1 MARIAFQLTMFG
13 IQKRLGNI
21 NFFIGLQRS
30 QGSPSSFARDLLGR
44 GRFSFDFLAFP
55 SQPDEPLD
63 IGVALDTF
71 IFAYGVSG
79 GQGLIRKGQDP
90 EK

>member
-30 QGSPSSFARDLLGR
+30 QGPASSLARDLPGR
-44 GRFSFDFLAFP
+44 GRLSFDFLDFP

-63 IGVALDTF
+63 IGMALDTF
-71 IFAYGVSG
+71 IFGYGISG
-79 GQGLIRKGQDP
+79 GQGVIQKGRDP
-90 EK
+90 